1 MSNDL
6 MIPDQSTVPA
16 YLKNPELARKANEE
30 AASGISTGYPAR
42 VKLSGKQ
49 FTLVDGNGDETP
61 FPPASLVAGP
71 DGNVYLPVIVL
82 RAKKALSKSWYAMA
96 YNPNSDVFQAPDC
109 YSEDSERPDASA
121 SAPQSDTC
129 AACPQNAFGSGK
141 DQNGAPTK
149 GKSCADTKILAV
161 HVPGFGVHM
170 LRIPPASLKNFGL
183 FVKQLSANG
192 IPLGTVK
199 TLIGFDLAESY
210 PIMVFKFGGYL
221 PENLIPKL
229 AEMSESIEVCEIVE
243 ARTAPAVAKQVAAPA
258 TVREAPEVKDAIEV
272 KQPVVAEL
280 VDDDMG
286 LGRGTPPKQAKPRTP
301 KPKETTRANLSPDAP
316 APSAGA
322 AEISDE
328 QLMKELGL

>member
-6 MIPDQSTVPA
+6 LIPDAASVPS

-96 YNPNSDVFQAPDC
+96 YNPNSDTFQAPDC
-109 YSEDSERPDASA
+109 SSEDSERPDASV

-129 AACPQNAFGSGK
+129 AACPHNAFCSGK

-149 GKSCADTKILAV
+149 GKACADTKILAV

-199 TLIGFDLAESY
+199 TLIGFDLAETY

-243 ARTAPAVAKQVAAPA
+243 ARTAPAAAKQVAAPVQA
-258 TVREAPEVKDAIEV
+258 KETPVVKDAITV
-272 KQPVVAEL
+272 QQPVVAEL
-280 VDDDMG
+280 VEDDMG
-286 LGRGTPPKQAKPRTP
+286 LGLNTAPAKVTKPRV
-301 KPKETTRANLSPDAP
+301 KKETPAP
-316 APSAGA
+316 AQQASAGA

>member
-6 MIPDQSTVPA
+6 MIPEASSVPA
-16 YLKNPELARKANEE
+16 YLRNPELARKANEE

-109 YSEDSERPDASA
+109 YSEDSERPDASVA
-121 SAPQSDTC
+121 APQSDTC

-149 GKSCADTKILAV
+149 GKSCSDTKILAV

-199 TLIGFDLAESY
+199 TLIGFDLAETY

-229 AEMSESIEVCEIVE
+229 AEMSESIEVSEIVD
-243 ARTAPAVAKQVAAPA
+243 ARTAQAAAKQVAAPVQA
-258 TVREAPEVKDAIEV
+258 QVKETPAVKDAIEV
-272 KQPVVAEL
+272 KQPGVAEL
-280 VDDDMG
+280 VEDDMG
-286 LGRGTPPKQAKPRTP
+286 LGLNTPPKQTKPRASKARETP
-301 KPKETTRANLSPDAP
+301 AAAQPQAQ
-316 APSAGA
+316 A

>member
-6 MIPDQSTVPA
+6 MIPEASSVPA
-16 YLKNPELARKANEE
+16 YLRNPELARKANEE

-109 YSEDSERPDASA
+109 FSEDSERPDASA

-129 AACPQNAFGSGK
+129 AACPQNAFGSGT
-141 DQNGAPTK
+141 DQNGTPTK
-149 GKSCADTKILAV
+149 GKACSDTKILAV

-199 TLIGFDLAESY
+199 TLIGFDLAETY

-229 AEMSESIEVCEIVE
+229 AEMSESIEVSEIVD
-243 ARTAPAVAKQVAAPA
+243 ARVAPA
-258 TVREAPEVKDAIEV
+258 TAKQIPAPVQAKVNEAPAVKDAIEV
-272 KQPVVAEL
+272 KQPVIAE
-280 VDDDMG
+280 VVEDDMG
-286 LGRGTPPKQAKPRTP
+286 LGLTTPPPAKQTKSRATKA
-301 KPKETTRANLSPDAP
+301 KETTAAAQPQAP
-316 APSAGA
+316 A

>member
-6 MIPDQSTVPA
+6 MIPEASSVPA
-16 YLKNPELARKANEE
+16 YLRNPELARKANEE

-121 SAPQSDTC
+121 TAPQSDTC

-149 GKSCADTKILAV
+149 GKSCSDTKILAV

-199 TLIGFDLAESY
+199 TLIGFDLAETY

-243 ARTAPAVAKQVAAPA
+243 ARTAPAVAKQVAA
-258 TVREAPEVKDAIEV
+258 TVQGKGAPVVKDAIEV

-280 VDDDMG
+280 VEDDMG
-286 LGRGTPPKQAKPRTP
+286 LGLNTAPAKVTKPRA
-301 KPKETTRANLSPDAP
+301 KKETTAAAQTTAP
-316 APSAGA
+316 A

>member
-6 MIPDQSTVPA
+6 MIPEASSVPA
-16 YLKNPELARKANEE
+16 YLRNPELARKANEE

-121 SAPQSDTC
+121 TAPQSDTC

-149 GKSCADTKILAV
+149 GKSCSDTKILAV

-199 TLIGFDLAESY
+199 TLIGFDLAETY

-243 ARTAPAVAKQVAAPA
+243 ARTAPAAAKQVAAPVQVKE
-258 TVREAPEVKDAIEV
+258 TPGVKDAIAV
-272 KQPVVAEL
+272 QQPVVAEL
-280 VDDDMG
+280 VEDDMG
-286 LGRGTPPKQAKPRTP
+286 LGLNTPAPAKVSKPRA
-301 KPKETTRANLSPDAP
+301 KKEAP
-316 APSAGA
+316 ATVQQATAGA

>member
-6 MIPDQSTVPA
+6 MIPDAASVPS
-16 YLKNPELARKANEE
+16 YLRNPELARKANEE

-82 RAKKALSKSWYAMA
+82 RAKRALSKSWYAMA
-96 YNPNSDVFQAPDC
+96 YNPNSDTFQAPDC
-109 YSEDSERPDASA
+109 FSEDAERPDASVA
-121 SAPQSDTC
+121 APQSDTC
-129 AACPQNAFGSGK
+129 AACPHNAFGSGK

-149 GKSCADTKILAV
+149 GKACSDTKILAV

-170 LRIPPASLKNFGL
+170 LRTPPASLKNFGL

-199 TLIGFDLAESY
+199 TLIGFDLAETY

-243 ARTAPAVAKQVAAPA
+243 ARTAPAVAKQVAAPVQEKA
-258 TVREAPEVKDAIEV
+258 APVVKDAIEV

-280 VDDDMG
+280 IEDDMG
-286 LGRGTPPKQAKPRTP
+286 LGLNTPPPAKVTKPRTT
-301 KPKETTRANLSPDAP
+301 KPKETPAP
-316 APSAGA
+316 AQQASAGA